1 MDLRLVD
8 FSVLSGAF
16 KLHLLRGSMQNIIP
30 SSLSRTTTMDTL
42 DIKDSRDTRIME
54 FQVILDRW
62 NGSPARLW
70 TLSSGY
76 PTLKLI
82 LFNEKS
88 TGSLE
93 ITCISPARI
102 ESQHRWEDSQIVVE
116 KSDGGMFNVLDE
128 NGGLFISECGV
139 QLKEFSERPYLK
151 Y

>member
-1 MDLRLVD
+1 MD
-8 FSVLSGAF
+8 SI
-16 KLHLLRGSMQNIIP
+16 NIQ
-30 SSLSRTTTMDTL
+30 
-42 DIKDSRDTRIME
+42 DSRDERIKE
-54 FQVILDRW
+54 FQETLERW

-82 LFNEKS
+82 LFNEES

-93 ITCISPARI
+93 VTCISPARI
-102 ESQHRWEDSQIVVE
+102 QSQHRWENSHIVVE
-116 KSDGGMFNVLDE
+116 KSDGGMFNVVDE
-128 NGGLFISECGV
+128 NGGLRISECGV